1 MKQIK
6 GKLVVYGDHVYQI
19 KSATMNN
26 VVLHGL
32 NKGAGEAT
40 FIRSI
45 FDGKVSR
52 GEISY
57 IEKMYFDIDVTKVS
71 RSTHTIRVEATNLE
85 EAKDKAFKEA
95 CDTDIFKI
103 CRTTTDYMLKYKQQR
118 PLKRNT
124 CVKSKKGKYH
134 CGCKAK
140 YVAINPHT
148 NRKRKLCE
156 DCYELNQK
164 ETAEMS
170 SR

>member
-1 MKQIK
+1 
-6 GKLVVYGDHVYQI
+6 
-19 KSATMNN
+19 
-26 VVLHGL
+26 
-32 NKGAGEAT
+32 
-40 FIRSI
+40 
-45 FDGKVSR
+45 
-52 GEISY
+52 
-57 IEKMYFDIDVTKVS
+57 
-71 RSTHTIRVEATNLE
+71 
-85 EAKDKAFKEA
+85 
-95 CDTDIFKI
+95 
-103 CRTTTDYMLKYKQQR
+103 MLKYKQQR

-124 CVKSKKGKYH
+124 CVKSKKGKCH

>member
-85 EAKDKAFKEA
+85 EAKDKAFNHN
-95 CDTDIFKI
+95 DIYLFLI
-103 CRTTTDYMLKYKQQR
+103 SHRYSFLAASDAKQ
-118 PLKRNT
+118 N
-124 CVKSKKGKYH
+124 
-134 CGCKAK
+134 
-140 YVAINPHT
+140 
-148 NRKRKLCE
+148 
-156 DCYELNQK
+156 
-164 ETAEMS
+164 M
-170 SR
+170 